1 MAVYSKF
8 FESRKRY
15 MTMKDALD
23 LLMKLT
29 PLNMIEKNA
38 IYCYGMCKMTIID
51 EQDDSIAKYNKLQ
64 WVEFL
69 EMIGRVAD
77 LKFKGTELEIIPL
90 AEKINFVMDDL
101 LTFVNQTR

>member
-1 MAVYSKF
+1 MQ
-8 FESRKRY
+8 
-15 MTMKDALD
+15 DALD

-29 PLNMIEKNA
+29 PLNMIEKDA
-38 IYCYGMCKMTIID
+38 IYCYGMCKMTITD
-51 EQDDSIAKYNKLQ
+51 EQDDSTAKYKKLQ

-101 LTFVNQTR
+101 LTFVDQTR